1 MNYLNQ
7 ELQHALAAEYVL
19 GTLRGLARVRFQKL
33 QLRYPELKQITH
45 HWENHI
51 NSLGEQLKPISP
63 DPLVWEKVV
72 ARLDGVSPQIAASNV
87 VKLEKRANW
96 WRNTTIFAAAAS
108 ILLAVLMLN
117 PQSPTVFSPERLTV
131 VQNANHQPLW
141 LIEVFSQTIDVKATE
156 LVESKTSND
165 YELWMVPSN
174 GNAPISLGLLP
185 QQGQATLAKIE
196 QFDSLDIAALAVSLE
211 PLGGSP
217 TGAPSEVLF
226 VSELVLL

>member
-19 GTLRGLARVRFQKL
+19 GTLRGKARLRFQKL
-33 QLRYPELKQITH
+33 QLRHPELKQITH
-45 HWENHI
+45 QWENHI
-51 NSLGEQLKPISP
+51 NSLGEQLKPVSP
-63 DPLVWEKVV
+63 DPIIWEKVV

-87 VKLEKRANW
+87 VRLQKRANW
-96 WRNTTIFAAAAS
+96 WRATTIFAAAAS

-117 PQSPTVFSPERLTV
+117 PQNPAVFSPDRFTV
-131 VQNANHQPLW
+131 IQNEENKPLW
-141 LIEVFSQTIDVKATE
+141 LIEVFTQTINIKATE
-156 LVESKTSND
+156 LVETRTLND
-165 YELWMVPSN
+165 YQLWMVPSN

-185 QQGQATLAKIE
+185 QTGHVSFAKVS

-226 VSELVLL
+226 LSELVML

>member
-19 GTLRGLARVRFQKL
+19 GTLRGRARVRFQKL

-45 HWENHI
+45 QWENHI
-51 NSLGEQLKPISP
+51 NSLGEQLKPVSP

-72 ARLDGVSPQIAASNV
+72 ARLDGVSPQTTASNV
-87 VKLEKRANW
+87 VKLEKRASW
-96 WRNTTIFAAAAS
+96 WRNTTIFAVAAS

-131 VQNANHQPLW
+131 VQNAQHKPLW
-141 LIEVFSQTIDVKATE
+141 LVEVFSQTIDVKATE

-185 QQGQATLAKIE
+185 QQGQATLAKID
-196 QFDSLDIAALAVSLE
+196 QFDAMDIAALAVSLE

-217 TGAPSEVLF
+217 SGAPTEVLF

>member
-19 GTLRGLARVRFQKL
+19 GTLRGRARVRFQKL

-45 HWENHI
+45 QWENHI
-51 NSLGEQLKPISP
+51 NSLGEQLKPVSP

-72 ARLDGVSPQIAASNV
+72 ARLDGVSPQTAASNV

-96 WRNTTIFAAAAS
+96 WRNTTIFAVVAS

-117 PQSPTVFSPERLTV
+117 PQSSTVFSPERLTV
-131 VQNANHQPLW
+131 VQNAQHKPLW
-141 LIEVFSQTIDVKATE
+141 LVEVFSQTIDVKATE

-185 QQGQATLAKIE
+185 QQGQATLAKID
-196 QFDSLDIAALAVSLE
+196 QFDAMDIAALAVSLE

-217 TGAPSEVLF
+217 SGAPTEVLF

>member
-19 GTLRGLARVRFQKL
+19 GTLRGQARVRFQKL
-33 QLRYPELKQITH
+33 QLHYPQLKQITH
-45 HWENHI
+45 QWENHI
-51 NSLGEQLKPISP
+51 NSLGEQLKPVSP
-63 DPLVWEKVV
+63 DPIIWEKVV
-72 ARLDGVSPQIAASNV
+72 ARLDGVSPQSAASNV
-87 VKLEKRANW
+87 VRLQKRANW
-96 WRNTTIFAAAAS
+96 WRATTMFAAAAS

-117 PQSPTVFSPERLTV
+117 PQAPSVLSADRFTV
-131 VQNANHQPLW
+131 VQNAENKPLW
-141 LIEVFSQTIDVKATE
+141 LIEVFTQTIDIKATE
-156 LVESKTSND
+156 LVEAKTLND
-165 YELWMVPSN
+165 YQLWMVPSN

-185 QQGQATLAKIE
+185 QTGYASFAKVS

-226 VSELVLL
+226 ISELVML

>member
-19 GTLRGLARVRFQKL
+19 GTLRGRARARFQKL

-45 HWENHI
+45 QWENHI
-51 NSLGEQLKPISP
+51 NSLGAQLKPVSP
-63 DPLVWEKVV
+63 DPIVWEKVV

-87 VKLEKRANW
+87 VKFQKRANW
-96 WRNTTIFAAAAS
+96 WRSTTIFAAAAS
-108 ILLAVLMLN
+108 ILLAVLLLN
-117 PQSPTVFSPERLTV
+117 PQSPEIFSPERVTV
-131 VQNANHQPLW
+131 VQNA
-141 LIEVFSQTIDVKATE
+141 EVFSQTIDIKTTE
-156 LVESKTSND
+156 LVDVKAQND

-185 QQGQATLAKIE
+185 QQGQATLAKID
-196 QFDSLDIAALAVSLE
+196 QFDTLKIAALAVSLE

-217 TGAPSEVLF
+217 TGAPSEVLY